1 MLIDRSHLP
10 WGLFSATVLGV
21 GAVTYVMYAAQ
32 APHGPS
38 GGTVPG
44 LWYGVIATGMLLC
57 SALLAV
63 RRPLRRWRLG
73 SLAFW
78 LRGHIWLGALCVPF
92 LMFHSGFS
100 WGGTVSWL
108 LWLCVLFV
116 VGSGVLGLGLQQLL
130 PRLLRATS
138 KAEIMEAPSGYQAD
152 RLLVLADLRM
162 SDVCCRP
169 QPNLPEHLQ
178 KAFASVVRDFEHSVN
193 GTMSRSELH
202 SRRMHVMRSLQ
213 PQEFRDFLWT
223 LSRAARHELRLIA
236 AEPDFPELL
245 KKTYPQLLP
254 ATPGCEAGTA
264 TGMSLTSGHSGSGTA
279 HDATVTGLPRSRDM
293 PGDSPRDSPRDRLG
307 DSPGH
312 ADLLW
317 KFYISEVRPFL
328 AGAGSLARRSDD
340 VLRAGATSQRLF
352 QRHRE
357 VLSPSL
363 HGPLQ
368 ELQSLCDYRREMD
381 QQRRIRLWMNLWML
395 LHVPVSGML
404 LVLLLAH
411 IVMSL
416 RVVPW

>member
-10 WGLFSATVLGV
+10 WGLFSGAVLTV

-44 LWYGVIATGMLLC
+44 LWYGVMATGMLFC

-78 LRGHIWLGALCVPF
+78 LRGHIWLGGLSVPF
-92 LMFHSGFS
+92 LLFHSGFS

-138 KAEIMEAPSGYQAD
+138 KAEIMEAPSGYQGD

-169 QPNLPEHLQ
+169 QPNLPERLQ
-178 KAFASVVRDFEHSVN
+178 EAFAAVVRDFERSAERS
-193 GTMSRSELH
+193 MSRSEQH
-202 SRRMHVMRSLQ
+202 ASRMHVLRSQQ

-223 LSRAARHELRLIA
+223 LARAARHELRLIA
-236 AEPDFPELL
+236 AETDFPDLL
-245 KKTYPQLLP
+245 KKTYPQLLLPP
-254 ATPGCEAGTA
+254 ASPGGDVCTVSGVSVTSENSEAGTA
-264 TGMSLTSGHSGSGTA
+264 
-279 HDATVTGLPRSRDM
+279 DEGLVAGRPRSRDV
-293 PGDSPRDSPRDRLG
+293 PGDSR
-307 DSPGH
+307 GH

-317 KFYISEVRPFL
+317 QFYISEVRPFL
-328 AGAGSLARRSDD
+328 AGACSIARRSDD

-352 QRHRE
+352 QRQRE
-357 VLSPSL
+357 VLKTSL

-368 ELQSLCDYRREMD
+368 ELQTLCDYRRAMD
-381 QQRRIRLWMNLWML
+381 QQRRILLWMNLWML
-395 LHVPVSGML
+395 LHMPVSGML

>member
-78 LRGHIWLGALCVPF
+78 LRGHIWLGGLCVPF

-116 VGSGVLGLGLQQLL
+116 VGSGLLGLGLQQVL
-130 PRLLRATS
+130 PRVLRATS
-138 KAEIMEAPSGYQAD
+138 KAEIMEAPSAYQRD

-169 QPNLPEHLQ
+169 QPNLPERLQ
-178 KAFASVVRDFEHSVN
+178 EAFAVVMRDFERSADS
-193 GTMSRSELH
+193 TLSRSEQH
-202 SRRMHVMRSLQ
+202 SRRMHVLRSQQ
-213 PQEFRDFLWT
+213 PPEFRDFLWT

-236 AEPDFPELL
+236 AETDFPELL
-245 KKTYPQLLP
+245 KKTYPQLQPLP
-254 ATPGCEAGTA
+254 ASPGGDASTL
-264 TGMSLTSGHSGSGTA
+264 TQVSLTSGNSGSGTA
-279 HDATVTGLPRSRDM
+279 DEGFVAGRPRSRDV
-293 PGDSPRDSPRDRLG
+293 PGDNR
-307 DSPGH
+307 GH

-317 KFYISEVRPFL
+317 QFYISEVRSFL
-328 AGAGSLARRSDD
+328 AGTSSIARRSDD
-340 VLRAGATSQRLF
+340 VLGAGATSQRIF
-352 QRHRE
+352 QRQRE
-357 VLSPSL
+357 VLNPSL

-368 ELQSLCDYRREMD
+368 ELQALCDYRRAMD
-381 QQRRIRLWMNLWML
+381 QQRRILLWMNLWML

>member
-10 WGLFSATVLGV
+10 WGLFSGTVLGL
-21 GAVTYVMYAAQ
+21 GAVTYVMYSAQ

-78 LRGHIWLGALCVPF
+78 LRGHIWLGGLCVPF

-116 VGSGVLGLGLQQLL
+116 VGSGLLGLGLQQLL
-130 PRLLRATS
+130 PRFLRATS
-138 KAEIMEAPSGYQAD
+138 KAEIMEAPSAYQGD

-169 QPNLPEHLQ
+169 QPNLPERLQ
-178 KAFASVVRDFEHSVN
+178 EAFAVVVRDFERSAN
-193 GTMSRSELH
+193 GTLSRSEQH
-202 SRRMHVMRSLQ
+202 SSRMHVLRSLQ
-213 PQEFRDFLWT
+213 PQEFRDFVWT
-223 LSRAARHELRLIA
+223 LARSARHELRLIA
-236 AEPDFPELL
+236 AETDFPELL
-245 KKTYPQLLP
+245 KKTYPKLQPLP
-254 ATPGCEAGTA
+254 ASPGGDASTVTQVSVTSENSGAGTA
-264 TGMSLTSGHSGSGTA
+264 DEGSMAGR
-279 HDATVTGLPRSRDM
+279 PRSRDV
-293 PGDSPRDSPRDRLG
+293 PGDSR
-307 DSPGH
+307 GH
-312 ADLLW
+312 ADVLW
-317 KFYISEVRPFL
+317 QFYISEVRPFL
-328 AGAGSLARRSDD
+328 AGACSIARRSDD
-340 VLRAGATSQRLF
+340 VLRAGATSQRIF
-352 QRHRE
+352 QRQRE
-357 VLSPSL
+357 VLNTSL

-368 ELQSLCDYRREMD
+368 ELQALCDYRRAMD
-381 QQRRIRLWMNLWML
+381 QQRRILLWMNLWML

-404 LVLLLAH
+404 LVLLVAH